1 MARENETKKSFGIKR
16 RMTIVVAFIT
26 LAFFVVTASLAIV
39 SIINHEK
46 YTSIAISQQIRDANV
61 TPTRGSIYDT
71 NMNVLAES
79 ATVYTVALSP
89 LDIKKENYDKI
100 ADGLSSILHVNRNEI
115 YEQCQEQNYYSI
127 VKRKVDQP
135 VVEEIRNWMAEEKV
149 GGITFSE
156 DAKRYYPY
164 GNFLSQVLGF
174 VGTDNYGLSGL
185 EAYYNDYLSG
195 IAGRVITAQNAH
207 GTETFYSNETNY
219 EVTEGYS
226 LVLTVDNVIQHYLES
241 ALDTAV
247 REHNVKNRACGIV
260 MNVNTG
266 EVLAM
271 ATKGDFDPNTPFT
284 VTDAATLEAIEA
296 METDEEKNNAY
307 SAAQQL
313 QWNNKAIQDTY
324 EPGSVFKSITA
335 STALET
341 GAADLNSRYYCGLY
355 YQVTDQIRMKCA
367 TRAHG
372 WETFPEA
379 LVNSCNPA
387 FIQIGQAIG
396 SKNFF
401 QYFQAFGLTDKT
413 GIDLP
418 GEANS
423 IYYDEDS
430 LGVVQLAS
438 CSYGQSN
445 ALTPIQM
452 ITAFSAVVNGGNL
465 MQPYI
470 VSEIIDDEG
479 NTIESFEPTV
489 KRQVISA
496 ETSATMCTLLED
508 VVKSSNGSNV
518 YLAGY
523 RVGGKSGTSQKL
535 VYGEDGYY
543 ISSFI
548 AFAPAD
554 DPQIAILILLD
565 NAKSYSI
572 YGSTLVG
579 PIVQSVMA
587 DVLPYIGV
595 ERVYTD
601 EEMQNIDVS
610 VPNVMDYSLTQ
621 ARSVLQRVGF
631 ELKIIGDG
639 TSVTNQYPV
648 GGQAVTRGSV
658 VVLYTDNEEVKE
670 VTVPDLT
677 GRTIKSAENIL
688 HEMDLNIKVEGS
700 NSSTATAISQSIE
713 IGETVKAGTVI
724 TVTFI
729 DNSLND

>member
-1 MARENETKKSFGIKR
+1 MARQKETKKSFGIKR
-16 RMTIVVAFIT
+16 RMTIVVAIIT
-26 LAFFVVTASLAIV
+26 LSFFIVIASLAIV

-46 YTSIAISQQIRDANV
+46 YTSIAISQQIRDSNV
-61 TPTRGSIYDT
+61 APTRGSIYDA

-89 LDIKKENYDKI
+89 LDIKEENYEKI
-100 ADGLSSILHVNRNEI
+100 ADGLSRILGVDRQEI
-115 YEQCQEQNYYSI
+115 FDQCHEQSYYSI

-135 VVEEIRNWMAEEKV
+135 VVEQIRNWMSEEKV

-266 EVLAM
+266 EILAM

-284 VTDAATLEAIEA
+284 VSDQSVLDAIAE

-341 GAADLNSRYYCGLY
+341 GAADLNSQYYCGLY

-387 FIQIGQAIG
+387 FIQIGQSIG

-470 VSEIIDDEG
+470 VSEIIDDDG

-489 KRQVISA
+489 KRQVISE

-523 RVGGKSGTSQKL
+523 RVGGKSRTSQKL
-535 VYGEDGYY
+535 VYGESGYY

-554 DPQIAILILLD
+554 DPQVAILILLD

-587 DVLPYIGV
+587 DVLPYLGV

-601 EEMQNIDVS
+601 EEMENIDVS

-639 TSVTNQYPV
+639 TVVTNQYPV

-658 VVLYTDNEEVKE
+658 VVLYTNDEEVKE

-677 GRTIKSAENIL
+677 DRTIKSAENIL

-700 NSSTATAISQSIE
+700 NSSTATAISQSYEPGE
-713 IGETVKAGTVI
+713 IVKAGTVI

-729 DNSLND
+729 DSSLND